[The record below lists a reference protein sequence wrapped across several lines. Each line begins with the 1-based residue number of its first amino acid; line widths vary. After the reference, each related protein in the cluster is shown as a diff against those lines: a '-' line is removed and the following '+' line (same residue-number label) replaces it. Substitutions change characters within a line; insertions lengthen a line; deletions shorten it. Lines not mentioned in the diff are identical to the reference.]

1 MSMQEQEL
9 LRIFPRMLFT
19 IITREETEAHL
30 RDVFKKLEIP
40 VEFQMRGH
48 GTARSELLDA
58 LGLCG
63 TTRLITIGILPKF
76 LVPTA
81 FDALNR
87 ECNFYK
93 RGTGIAFTLPVL
105 STQNHLL
112 EMLNEEAQHAIDKAR
127 KGEEA
132 AMKHEYSLIWV
143 AVESGYSD
151 AVVDAAREAGAKGGT
166 VIKGRRRNS
175 ERATQFF
182 GISIQEEQD
191 FVMIVTPTAK
201 KAEISAAIAAKCG
214 TKTPAHGLLLSLPV
228 DEVLGLESAEPEA

>member
-9 LRIFPRMLFT
+9 RRIFPRMLFT
-19 IITREETEAHL
+19 ITREETEPHL
-30 RDVFKKLEIP
+30 REVFRRLEIP
-40 VEFQMRGH
+40 VEFQIRAH
-48 GTARSELLDA
+48 GTAHSELLDA
-58 LGLCG
+58 LGLSG
-63 TTRLITIGILPKF
+63 STRIITIGILPKV
-76 LVPTA
+76 LVPSA

-87 ECNFYK
+87 ECNFYQ
-93 RGTGIAFTLPVL
+93 RGAGIAFTLPVL

-112 EMLNEEAQHAIDKAR
+112 EMLGEETQHVIDKAR
-127 KGEEA
+127 KGEET

-151 AVVDAAREAGAKGGT
+151 AVVDAAREAGAQGGT
-166 VIKGRRRNS
+166 IIKGRRRNS

-201 KAEISAAIAAKCG
+201 KPEISAAIAAKCG
-214 TKTPAHGLLLSLPV
+214 IKTPAHGLLLSLPV